1 MHLGM
6 KHMFHVSNLRN
17 HDAFFEHNKLYCQ
30 SDVVICHS
38 DVVISLEPTLAAEAG
53 KASPWR

>member
-17 HDAFFEHNKLYCQ
+17 YDAFFEHNKFYCQ
-30 SDVVICHS
+30 S

>member
-1 MHLGM
+1 M

-17 HDAFFEHNKLYCQ
+17 YDAFFEHNKLYCQ